1 MNTDNLNNE
10 LTFIKEQVKHVH
22 NGAFVKTKNVL
33 KRRQKFAIYLEIMGI
48 GSRRIKSVKVNCA
61 DDIRVSR

>member
-22 NGAFVKTKNVL
+22 YFVKTKNAL

-48 GSRRIKSVKVNCA
+48 GSRRQSKLC
-61 DDIRVSR
+61 